1 MQEEKRYNPFSR
13 KDEEIRNEKFT
24 GERALYRG
32 RNLKVY
38 DSVFFD
44 GESPLK
50 ESRDIELFGCEFQWK
65 YPIWYSKNIHLQNSC
80 FQEMARSG
88 VWYTEDMVI
97 EDCIIGAPKN
107 FRRCKNITI
116 KRTSL
121 PIAQETLWMC
131 DGVELSEVSVKGDY
145 FGMNSEN
152 IKVDRM
158 NLFGN
163 YAFDGAKNLEIRNS
177 RLMTKDC
184 FWNCENVTVYDSHIL
199 GEYLGWNTK
208 NLTFVNCT
216 IESNQGLCY
225 IENLKMENCRLINTS
240 LAFEYAENIDA
251 DITSDID
258 SVLNPGSGEIRVKE
272 IKELIIEPDNC
283 DIKRTNIIC

>member
-1 MQEEKRYNPFSR
+1 M
-13 KDEEIRNEKFT
+13 D
-24 GERALYRG
+24 
-32 RNLKVY
+32 
-38 DSVFFD
+38 
-44 GESPLK
+44 
-50 ESRDIELFGCEFQWK
+50 
-65 YPIWYSKNIHLQNSC
+65 
-80 FQEMARSG
+80 
-88 VWYTEDMVI
+88 
-97 EDCIIGAPKN
+97 
-107 FRRCKNITI
+107 
-116 KRTSL
+116 
-121 PIAQETLWMC
+121 
-131 DGVELSEVSVKGDY
+131 
-145 FGMNSEN
+145 
-152 IKVDRM
+152 
-158 NLFGN
+158 